1 MLTLPPKFKQALGN
15 GTRTSLYPLVR
26 IYKGVQIDES
36 LDSATEVINL
46 SIKETN
52 IGGEAYNPLLLNSP
66 SISSKADI
74 INAKYTISTVSLS
87 ISNNQYNG
95 KIFSDDIQSL
105 LNSMVQVY
113 YAANGLE
120 TLDDCLLVYTGT
132 IRRYTQ
138 SAETVNLTLEDLTQ
152 QKLSIQIPTTIIED
166 ENLYTKEQ
174 IGKPYP
180 MVYGYVDNSPLIIN
194 QQNDLEIDKPNQQI
208 FDVWNKNSQVSFNNP
223 YITSQHPLIIDG
235 WLSDKA
241 TLSVYNDGYLK
252 INQILPKQF
261 GSRVYDDFED
271 YDQVYSFSNSTTNTS
286 AKLNLNENVFLYEKY
301 VESQDNTNEIIGE
314 GSQGIPT
321 RIYRPVVDVSFYAKH
336 HTNFTRDYLGSPEWT
351 LASSCFKFFGYTNN
365 SLNSGVAKHVNVLD
379 TADTNANN
387 DFCALDD
394 LYDDNWENGDKTWWK
409 SSAINN
415 SVGQHS
421 EYWSYNDTNWE
432 NAGYDSK
439 FPVDY
444 IQNNEYES
452 GLHINAQKSYE
463 FDGGAFARLQ
473 FDEDIGSYPCVTKIL
488 YNLHYYTPTNVIYNE
503 RVFVGHSIRQDL
515 HYHPVI
521 FWVEKELFEEV
532 VEYNRQWVDMTGPSN
547 RWQTFYDTEDWYTEC
562 QVPNVEHQFSPSE
575 SDYRYTTDNTLAGDN
590 YDNIILKFNTTNAF
604 NSIQWGMPNIR
615 PGSFFLNDYGSTMAS
630 LRNFYT
636 LQDCLVT
643 DIYNQNFYASV
654 VGRADATGNVISK
667 PQFILRD
674 LLKNEL
680 NYDGNLE
687 LPDVSIEDDWINSFT
702 LNEQKEAKNIVEDLF
717 KSSIYIPSFNS
728 NGEFKFLDLMQTE
741 SDFTQYPIIKNEDI
755 ITYSYSLTKLDDVK
769 NQVNVKYKK
778 DYGSGEYLEQTG
790 YGIKDNNGIVKDTL
804 DDVSEEISGFPNI
817 YDIAYYGLKSVD
829 AKLEFESE
837 YIRDEITARKLQ
849 RKLLMWYANQHL
861 IIKLDLPSSYMHL
874 EVGDYIRFD
883 ELIGG
888 KLAFGQDY
896 TQEEVK
902 NGQTI
907 YPVFFINKISKSLN
921 KVNIEAVQMHRGEVG
936 IDDTES
942 TNYVL
947 GNPYDNPVYEPE
959 IEEDTTFFVNW
970 VNNRNNFGISPL
982 TAVVD
987 TDIEGTE
994 NRSFN
999 YRYWLRFVSE
1009 SVALEKIN
1017 GDYFEYPVGSWEI
1030 GEMPDLPDFGNIIHE
1045 TAVYND
1051 FGGTLSIANR
1061 IENTLEIAE
1070 QHPEFFILWTIEFS
1084 IPGEPN
1090 RKIYKDLLY
1099 KPGLQIGDVT
1109 GDQVVNILDVV
1120 NMVQAILGFED
1131 LDDLQEAAADV
1142 NEDGVVNVLDVINL
1156 VQIILGQ

>member
-15 GTRTSLYPLVR
+15 GTRTSLYPLVK
-26 IYKGVQIDES
+26 IYKGVQIDEP

-66 SISSKADI
+66 SINSKADI
-74 INAKYTISTVSLS
+74 INAKYTISSVSLS

-105 LNSMVQVY
+105 LNSIVQVY

-138 SAETVNLTLEDLTQ
+138 SAETVSLTLEDLTQ

-194 QQNDLEIDKPNQQI
+194 QQNDLEIDKPNQEI
-208 FDVWNKNSQVSFNNP
+208 FDVWNKNSQISFNNS
-223 YITSQHPLIIDG
+223 YINSQHPLLRDG
-235 WLSDKA
+235 WLSDKS

-252 INQILPKQF
+252 INEILPKEF
-261 GSRVYDDFED
+261 GTRKYDDFQD
-271 YDQVYSFSNSTTNTS
+271 YDQVYSFSNSTANTS

-301 VESQDNTNEIIGE
+301 VEGDVDGEIIGE

-321 RIYRPVVDVSFYAKH
+321 RIYRPVTDVSFYAKNH
-336 HTNFTRDYLGSPEWT
+336 ATQNRNFFDDVWN
-351 LASSCFKFFGYTNN
+351 LARSCFKFFGYTND
-365 SLNSGVAKHVNVLD
+365 SLNSDVTKDVKILD
-379 TADTNANN
+379 TEDTNANN

-394 LYDDNWENGDKTWWK
+394 LYDDNWNNGDKTWWK
-409 SSAINN
+409 ASEINDN
-415 SVGQHS
+415 IADGDEH
-421 EYWSYNDTNWE
+421 WSYDDNNWAT
-432 NAGYDSK
+432 AGYNSK

-444 IQNNEYES
+444 IQNNDGDS

-463 FDGGAFARLQ
+463 FDSGAFARLQ

-488 YNLHYYTPTNVIYNE
+488 YNLHYYTPSNEIIDNNISDEYNITE
-503 RVFVGHSIRQDL
+503 RL
-515 HYHPVI
+515 YYHPVI
-521 FWVEKELFEEV
+521 FWVEKELFTEV
-532 VEYNRQWVDMTGPSN
+532 IEYNQQWNQMRGDSN
-547 RWQTFYDTEDWYTEC
+547 RWQSFYDSENWYTEC
-562 QVPNVEHQFSPSE
+562 QVPNREHSFTE
-575 SDYRYTTDNTLAGDN
+575 SLADYRYTTQDSLAGDN
-590 YDNIILKFNTTNAF
+590 YENIILKFGTTNAY
-604 NSIQWGMPNIR
+604 NSIQWGMPNIK
-615 PGSFFLNDYGSTMAS
+615 GSTFFTNRYGSIMAS

-643 DIYNQNFYASV
+643 DIYNQNFYANV
-654 VGRADATGNVISK
+654 VGRVDNNGNVVSK

-680 NYDGNLE
+680 NYNGNLE

-702 LNEQKEAKNIVEDLF
+702 LNEQKEAKSIVEDLF

-778 DYGSGEYLEQTG
+778 DYGSDEYLEQTG
-790 YGIKDNNGIVKDTL
+790 YGIKDTNGIVKDTL
-804 DDVSEEISGFPNI
+804 DDVSQEISSFPNI
-817 YDIAYYGLKSVD
+817 YDIGYYGLKSVD

-861 IIKLDLPSSYMHL
+861 TIKLDLPSSYMHL

-883 ELIGG
+883 ELMGG

-896 TQEEVK
+896 TKEEVK

-921 KVNIEAVQMHRGEVG
+921 KINIEAVQMHRGEVG

-942 TNYVL
+942 TNYVI
-947 GNPYDNPVYEPE
+947 GSPYDNPIYEPE
-959 IEEDTTFFVNW
+959 IEENTTFFVNW
-970 VNNRNNFGISPL
+970 VNNRNNFGVSPL

-987 TDIEGTE
+987 TDIEGSGH
-994 NRSFN
+994 RSFDH
-999 YRYWLRFVSE
+999 RYWLRAVNEEVTLERAFSE
-1009 SVALEKIN
+1009 NTVT
-1017 GDYFEYPVGSWEI
+1017 YPVGSWNI
-1030 GEMPDLPDFGNIIHE
+1030 GEFGDIPQLNIINQTE
-1045 TAVYND
+1045 VYND
-1051 FGGTLSIANR
+1051 YGGTLSISNR
-1061 IENTLEIAE
+1061 IDNSMEIAQE
-1070 QHPEFFILWTIEFS
+1070 HPDFFILWTIEFS
-1084 IPGEPN
+1084 IHSEPN

-1109 GDQVVNILDVV
+1109 GDQVVNILDLV
-1120 NMVQAILGFED
+1120 NMVQAILGLEEFT
-1131 LDDLQEAAADV
+1131 DLQEAAADI
-1142 NEDGVVNVLDVINL
+1142 NEDGIVNILDVVNL
-1156 VQIILGQ
+1156 VQIILGIE